1 MRRSWA
7 VLAVASMLAAGL
19 VLALPGPAA
28 ALSATW
34 ASDADFSGGTF
45 LSTELVGS
53 GTAAAIQLR
62 LSPMY
67 NWIRMYPAVAP
78 SPRRG
83 VAMTYDERN
92 GVLLAFGGAGAGSVF
107 HDELWTY
114 NVSANTWTDVTPA
127 TSPPARWKAGFSYDP
142 TLQAAILYGG
152 ADARGIRT
160 DLWRYYVTNNTWLQ
174 VPPPPLAPRNL
185 ASTPLAYE
193 IAARRHILV
202 GANSVTD
209 TLETWAYDA
218 AASQWTNLAPPSPVP
233 PPTEGHTLTYDRTTQ
248 KVVLFG
254 GAHVLD
260 VYGDLWEYD
269 FPSNRWTLQVPWTPN
284 VTPNKRTDHAMAFG
298 PHGAV
303 SLLIGGIELSGAY
316 QPETWTYTSPLRRWD
331 QPPVT
336 LFPLARKDHAL
347 AWDVA
352 RDRTV
357 MFGGI
362 FADGAVTNQTWVWG
376 PGYFASG
383 TYEST
388 TFDAGCNAPTW
399 RTLWWNATRPPTTTA
414 RFKLATSN
422 APDGPFV
429 FRGWDGLPGTY
440 YNGTPGQSA
449 WSGHNRPP
457 DQRYLRWRLALST
470 GSGTLTP
477 ALDDFTIVFD
487 CAEQLPYIVS
497 TSPAHLASWVL
508 ETAPIVVRFN
518 VPMNAST
525 VTWSFSDPAISFTPS
540 WNSDYTVLTLTHATR
555 FRECDVHSME
565 ILGKDQRGTSLVP
578 GPVPNPW
585 TFSTG
590 CFTPKV
596 VHTVPAD
603 GDFNVALDAVLV
615 ATFSEPMDT
624 PSVTWT
630 ITGGITLTG
639 NWDASETDLTLSHA
653 TPFAACTLYTARIVS
668 GRDKVGLSLTAGPV
682 PNPWSFST
690 VCPNPYI
697 ARTDPRN
704 GATQVPGTAPI
715 VVTFSKPM
723 DTASVN
729 WTIGPVITL
738 TRSWSAN
745 DTVLTWDHTAPFAEF
760 ARYTVNI
767 TSGREKGGLPLVT
780 GPVPNPWSFSTAG
793 VKPQIVQTMPVS
805 AATGVP
811 LDAAIV
817 VTFSERMDTPTVDAV
832 ISPSVTLVKSWN
844 SPTETVLTLTHAAP
858 FAACTDYTVN
868 VTGKDL
874 QGFSLVAGS
883 VPNPWTF
890 STACPLLGPGHL
902 RVSMAGPD
910 VQLSW
915 DPVIGATVYR
925 VYSAQDRFAS
935 WPWTVIGTTPAPP
948 FLATGHGADL
958 QTHYYIVRAA
968 NATEDGP
975 NSTMGAKTTLRFARS
990 AVNTNIAWFSLP
1002 YVSVYRRASDIANA
1016 LGPANIDVVGK
1027 WAPAT
1032 QSSVVY
1038 YYARGRWQGTDFA
1051 INPGDG
1057 LYLGIRQAFMWNV
1070 TGTDATVALPFA
1082 LNPPPRANVN
1092 WVGLPYTGVYARASD
1107 VASALGPA
1115 RIAEVGLWNPVTQSV
1130 VRWYWTGSA
1139 WTGTDFAIP
1148 IGAGTY
1154 VIIVSSFVWTPQLI
1168 TPTVP

>member
-1 MRRSWA
+1 MRRFWV
-7 VLAVASMLAAGL
+7 VLAVVSILAAGF
-19 VLALPGPAA
+19 VLSVPGPAA

-34 ASDADFSGGTF
+34 TSDADFAGGTF
-45 LSTELVGS
+45 LLTEVVGT
-53 GTAAAIQLR
+53 GTAAVIQLA
-62 LSPMY
+62 LNPMY
-67 NWIRMYPAVAP
+67 NWIQKFPAIAP
-78 SPRRG
+78 TPRRG
-83 VAMTYDERN
+83 GAMTYDERN
-92 GVLLAFGGAGAGSVF
+92 GVLLAFGGAGAGAVF
-107 HDELWTY
+107 HDDLWAY
-114 NVSANTWTDVTPA
+114 NESANTWTRLA
-127 TSPPARWKAGFSYDP
+127 TGPPARWKAGFSYDP

-152 ADARGIRT
+152 LDARGVRI
-160 DLWRYYVTNNTWLQ
+160 DLWRYYVVNNTWLQ
-174 VPPPPLAPRNL
+174 VPPPPMPPRNL
-185 ASTPLAYE
+185 RSTPLVYD
-193 IAARRHILV
+193 ISARRHILV
-202 GANSVTD
+202 ATNDLTD
-209 TLETWAYDA
+209 ALQTWAYDA
-218 AASQWTNLAPPSPVP
+218 PTNQWTNRAPPSPVP

-248 KVVLFG
+248 KTVLFG
-254 GAHVLD
+254 GAHVLEL
-260 VYGDLWEYD
+260 YGDLWEYD
-269 FPSNRWTLQVPWTPN
+269 SASNTWFLAVQYTPN

-298 PHGAV
+298 PHGGE
-303 SLLIGGIELSGAY
+303 SLMIGGIEVSGAY
-316 QPETWTYTSPLRRWD
+316 QPETWTYTSAPRSWG
-331 QPPVT
+331 QPVVT
-336 LFPLARKDHAL
+336 LFPAARKDHTL
-347 AWDVA
+347 AWDAA
-352 RDRTV
+352 RDRIV

-362 FADGAVTNQTWVWG
+362 FADGTVTNETWVWG
-376 PGYFASG
+376 PGYFSSG
-383 TYEST
+383 TWESTT
-388 TFDAGCNAPTW
+388 TFDAGCAAPTW

-414 RFKLATSN
+414 RFKIATSN

-440 YNGTPGQSA
+440 YNGTPGQVVWA
-449 WSGHNRPP
+449 GHNRPP
-457 DQRYLRWRLALST
+457 DQRYFRWKLALTT

-477 ALDDFTIVFD
+477 ALDDFTVVFD
-487 CAEQLPYIVS
+487 CSEQLPYIVS
-497 TSPAHLASWVL
+497 TSPAYLASWVQ
-508 ETAPIVVRFN
+508 ETAPIVVTFN

-525 VTWSFSDPAISFTPS
+525 VAWTFSDPTISFTSS
-540 WNSDYTVLTLTHATR
+540 WSPDFTVLTLTHSTR

-596 VHTVPAD
+596 VRTVPAD

-624 PSVTWT
+624 PTVTWS
-630 ITGGITLTG
+630 ITGGIPLTG
-639 NWDASETDLTLSHA
+639 SWDASETNLTLSHA
-653 TPFAACTLYTARIVS
+653 TPFTACTSYTARIVS
-668 GRDKVGLSLTAGPV
+668 GRDKAGLSLTAGPV

-690 VCPNPYI
+690 TCPNPYI

-723 DTASVN
+723 DAASVN
-729 WTIGPVITL
+729 WTISPLVAL
-738 TRSWSAN
+738 TRTWSAG
-745 DTVLTWDHTAPFAEF
+745 DTVLTLDHTAPFLEF

-767 TSGREKGGLPLVT
+767 TSGREKGGLLLVP

-793 VKPQIVQTMPVS
+793 VRPNIVQTVPAS

-817 VTFSERMDTPTVDAV
+817 VTFSERMDTPTVAAA
-832 ISPSVTLVKSWN
+832 ISPPVTLAKSWN
-844 SPTETVLTLTHAAP
+844 SPTDTVLTLTHAAP
-858 FAACTDYTVN
+858 FELCTDYTVN

-874 QGFSLVAGS
+874 QGFSLVAGP

-935 WPWTVIGTTPAPP
+935 WPWPVIGTTPAPP
-948 FLATGHGADL
+948 FLATGHGSDL
-958 QTHYYIVRAA
+958 QTHYYVVRAA

-975 NSTMGAKTTLRFARS
+975 NSTMGVKTALRFTLS
-990 AVNTNIAWFSLP
+990 TVNTNIAWFSLP
-1002 YVSVYRRASDIANA
+1002 YASDYRRASDIATA

-1027 WAPAT
+1027 WVPAT
-1032 QSSVVY
+1032 QSSLVY
-1038 YYARGRWQGTDFA
+1038 YYARGRWQGTDFTVD
-1051 INPGDG
+1051 PGDG

-1070 TGTDATVALPFA
+1070 TGTDATVALSFTW
-1082 LNPPPRANVN
+1082 NPPPRANVN
-1092 WVGLPYTGVYARASD
+1092 WVGLPYTGVYQRASD
-1107 VASALGPA
+1107 IATALGST
-1115 RIAEVGLWNPVTQSV
+1115 RITEVGLWNPVTQTV
-1130 VRWYWTGSA
+1130 TRYYWTGSA
-1139 WTGTDFAIP
+1139 WAGTDFTIP

-1154 VIIVSSFVWTPQLI
+1154 VIIVSSFTWSPQLI